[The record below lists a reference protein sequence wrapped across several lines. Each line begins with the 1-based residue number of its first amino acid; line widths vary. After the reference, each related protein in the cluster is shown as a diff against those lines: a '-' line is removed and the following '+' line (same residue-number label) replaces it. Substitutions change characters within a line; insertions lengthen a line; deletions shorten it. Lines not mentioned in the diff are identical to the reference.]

1 MRVSRRAFLAGSA
14 IVLTASPARSDALGD
29 LLARI
34 TRARASVRTLQGP
47 FTQTRTIGL
56 LATAVRSTGT
66 MTLVRPDRLRWE
78 LAPPDGITFFVG
90 PEGLAYRS
98 AEGGGRVP
106 AVSARLGGALGDM
119 RAVIGGDL
127 VKLRERWDLVV
138 LRDDPAGAELEATPR
153 ARDATSLRSI
163 RFALGP
169 GLAAPTRTLLV
180 EGPRDQTLIE
190 FGTLTTNITVDE
202 SRMRPPA

>member
-1 MRVSRRAFLAGSA
+1 
-14 IVLTASPARSDALGD
+14 
-29 LLARI
+29 
-34 TRARASVRTLQGP
+34 
-47 FTQTRTIGL
+47 
-56 LATAVRSTGT
+56 

-98 AEGGGRVP
+98 VQGAGRVP
-106 AVSARLGGALGDM
+106 AVSARLGGALDDL
-119 RAVIGGDL
+119 RAVVGGDL
-127 VKLRERWDLVV
+127 VKLRDRWDLVV
-138 LRDDPAGAELEATPR
+138 LRDDATGAELEATPK
-153 ARDATSLRSI
+153 APGTTSLRSI

-190 FGTLTTNITVDE
+190 FGALVTNAPVDE
-202 SRMRPPA
+202 AKMRPPA